1 MSLKDLVDGGECG
14 GSNSLMQVTSHFVQD
29 KGLRDEGF
37 HRPYTHEENSF
48 ANAHPDQLLGE
59 FWEHNLG
66 NMQQA
71 FRMDNLLAEMRDI
84 EAASQRPKPQQSA
97 PISLLARQ
105 DDAREWAN
113 QFLEAGS
120 HFEHTPPETI
130 WDNAPIMR
138 GSEILPQEDL
148 GGLQLGF
155 GPQWCSEFLRT
166 SEPLLDNTQE
176 ELTNL
181 RALSEDYSSDGNKTD
196 SNQNNILLN
205 ALKTT
210 AEDSVKTLDQNPDMK
225 QSKLLKFM
233 SNVATDGT
241 PVLSDPEAATVQ
253 QWGSEYQSTT
263 SPEHQWESAFL
274 GQNASGTTSGVSTS
288 GTVDKPEPAL
298 WNELNSHW
306 KEMTESPGSG
316 ESLPHQWFSDFS
328 RNQRSSEY
336 TFAEDNPMQN
346 ETNAFALG
354 QEKLRQGDLPSA
366 ILYLEA
372 AAKQEPDNAEVWLSL
387 GISLAENEQDPQAIA
402 ALSKCLSIEPKNLEA
417 LMAISICFTNEACL
431 HDALD
436 TLKEWILNNEK
447 YADACAN
454 IHVSNPSEA
463 PTMEIHQ
470 QVLSLY
476 LNAARQCPSQSI
488 DPDVQNGLGVL
499 FNLSDEYDKAVDCFR
514 SALQVRPDDSRL
526 WNRLGASLANGNRPE
541 EAVEAYH
548 TALQLSPGFV
558 RARYNL
564 GITCVHLGAN
574 TQAVEHFLT
583 ALNQQAAAHD
593 GLTPHGLEPRAVKEM
608 SDSIWYSLRVVL
620 SVLNRSDLHHC
631 VTNRDLAT
639 LNKEFEIL

>member
-138 GSEILPQEDL
+138 GSEILPQEDV

-155 GPQWCSEFLRT
+155 GPQWCS
-166 SEPLLDNTQE
+166 
-176 ELTNL
+176 
-181 RALSEDYSSDGNKTD
+181 
-196 SNQNNILLN
+196 
-205 ALKTT
+205 
-210 AEDSVKTLDQNPDMK
+210 
-225 QSKLLKFM
+225 
-233 SNVATDGT
+233 
-241 PVLSDPEAATVQ
+241 
-253 QWGSEYQSTT
+253 
-263 SPEHQWESAFL
+263 
-274 GQNASGTTSGVSTS
+274 TTSGVSTS

-306 KEMTESPGSG
+306 KEMTESLGSG

-463 PTMEIHQ
+463 PTI
-470 QVLSLY
+470 
-476 LNAARQCPSQSI
+476 QCPSQSI